1 VSIEREPEDEDYD
14 RLPDEAEADVARR
27 DAEAADGPTR
37 QRGRVLTFLRA
48 CVQELKRVDWPD
60 RRHVFQATA
69 VVLGFVV
76 VAGAWL
82 GLMDAVWQPV
92 MEAIL

>member
-1 VSIEREPEDEDYD
+1 MSADREPDEQEDYD
-14 RLPDEAEADVARR
+14 RLPDAAEDEPRR
-27 DAEAADGPTR
+27 DPDAAPVR
-37 QRGRVLTFLRA
+37 ERGRVLTFLRA
-48 CVQELKRVDWPD
+48 SANELKRVDWPD

-76 VAGAWL
+76 IAGAWL
-82 GLMDAVWQPV
+82 GLMDLIWKPL

>member
-1 VSIEREPEDEDYD
+1 VADRDPEDEDYD
-14 RLPDEAEADVARR
+14 RLPDAAEDEPIR
-27 DAEAADGPTR
+27 DPDAAPAK

-48 CVQELKRVDWPD
+48 CVQELKRVEWPD
-60 RRHVFQATA
+60 RRHVGQATA

>member
-1 VSIEREPEDEDYD
+1 VATDREPEDEDYD
-14 RLPDEAEADVARR
+14 RLPDEAEADVARTS
-27 DAEAADGPTR
+27 DEADGPAK

-48 CVQELKRVDWPD
+48 CVQELKRVEWPD